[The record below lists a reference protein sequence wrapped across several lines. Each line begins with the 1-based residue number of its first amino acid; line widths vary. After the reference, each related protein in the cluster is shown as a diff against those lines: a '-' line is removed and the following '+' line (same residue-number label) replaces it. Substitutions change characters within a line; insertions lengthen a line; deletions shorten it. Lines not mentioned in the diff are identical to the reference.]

1 MHMDTI
7 FHCEINAEVII
18 LVASDTTVARTET
31 YSLDWF
37 QSAEP
42 SEYIYIM
49 YVLLYDMV
57 AGKPFPVYPV
67 LDHIF
72 AIVPFRLTIPIPKHI
87 LIPVNRTARDLTD
100 QSFHDL
106 LVRLDITALVM
117 ALSTGYD
124 T

>member
-1 MHMDTI
+1 MIPYIICTTIYLAAHTMHMDTI

-49 YVLLYDMV
+49 YVLLYDMESH
-57 AGKPFPVYPV
+57 FQ
-67 LDHIF
+67 F
-72 AIVPFRLTIPIPKHI
+72 TQS
-87 LIPVNRTARDLTD
+87 LIIYS
-100 QSFHDL
+100 QSFHP
-106 LVRLDITALVM
+106 
-117 ALSTGYD
+117 G
-124 T
+124 